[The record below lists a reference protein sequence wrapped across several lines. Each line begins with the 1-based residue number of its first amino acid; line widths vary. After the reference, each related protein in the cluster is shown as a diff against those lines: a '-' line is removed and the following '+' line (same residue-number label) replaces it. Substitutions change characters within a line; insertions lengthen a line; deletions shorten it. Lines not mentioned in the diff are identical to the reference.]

1 MELPIIASLIIIV
14 LLLSVIFRLKTKQN
28 DVRGINR
35 DIERKEADLQRS
47 IRELTDR
54 QHSFSQTLMNMQQQ
68 KQQLDKDIA
77 DSIVKQKQEAVTR
90 VSEYESSEKR
100 KIEYLL
106 DKLATQ
112 SEADIKLILEDYE
125 GYQEYIRN
133 KEKGLVEGLEDAAAK
148 YAATMSVFRQLDLE
162 VQELSAYM
170 IQLSENDR
178 EDIAFLISEV
188 VPKMHSPQL
197 LNKLIWTEYVM
208 KPTGE
213 LLKRI
218 LPNKDC
224 SGIYK
229 ITHVP
234 DKKAYVGRSTSVYK
248 RLQEHIKSSLGVGTI
263 ADQWVHHQMREKG
276 IENFTF
282 ELVEEC
288 DKDKLADREK
298 YYIKFF
304 DTERWGYNK
313 NTGG

>member
-1 MELPIIASLIIIV
+1 MELLLGLFVVATAILGIAYLQ
-14 LLLSVIFRLKTKQN
+14 LSKQHSE
-28 DVRGINR
+28 VRTIDR
-35 DIERKEADLQRS
+35 EIERKEQELRRSVDDLMRS
-47 IRELTDR
+47 
-54 QHSFSQTLMNMQQQ
+54 QQQFSQAVVVLQQQ
-68 KQQLDKDIA
+68 KQQMEESIRKEIIDKRLEVV
-77 DSIVKQKQEAVTR
+77 SNVK
-90 VSEYESSEKR
+90 EYENNERR
-100 KIEYLL
+100 KIDYILE
-106 DKLATQ
+106 KLAAA
-112 SEADIKLILEDYE
+112 SESQAVALLENYE

-133 KEKGLVEGLEDAAAK
+133 KEKDIVEGLEDAAAK
-148 YAATMSVFRQLDLE
+148 YAATISVFRQLDLE
-162 VQELSAYM
+162 AQQLTAYM

-178 EDIAFLISEV
+178 EDIAFLINDV
-188 VPKMHSPQL
+188 VPKLHSPQL

-218 LPNKDC
+218 LPDKEC

-234 DKKAYVGRSTSVYK
+234 DKKAYIGRSTSVYK

-288 DKDKLADREK
+288 DKDKLSEREK
-298 YYIKFF
+298 YYIGFF
-304 DTERWGYNK
+304 QTENYGYNRSI
-313 NTGG
+313 GG